1 MCGACLDRNGLRP
14 CRFYLT
20 KDHRFI
26 CASEAGVIPRIPPT
40 DIIKRGRLSPGEIL
54 EIDFQ
59 KGTVTYNDDLKRE
72 AASAQPFGK
81 WIRENGFT
89 IADLHL
95 HSMRPSRKMGWSP
108 ASIGVGTRSQSQMAD
123 AEAPR
128 AGDPSDQGLRAFGF
142 THESLELLL
151 NPMASTG
158 GEAMGSMGNDIPL
171 ACLSD
176 LPRPVFDFFY
186 QRFAQVSNP
195 PIDPI
200 RESSVM
206 SLSCWIGPEH
216 NLLAP
221 LSADHCK
228 RLWLEQPCLLPG
240 EMESFY
246 GVNGFRGWSMHVVDT
261 TFPKEEGTNGMH
273 RHLLRVCHEACDA
286 IRFGKVRVVVL
297 SDRGVNRDRVAIP
310 SLLCSGAVH
319 QTLVREKLRL
329 HAALVVDSGEP
340 FEVAHHCLLITF
352 GADACCP
359 YNAYE
364 GILKSV
370 KDGRLALPEDGTPT

>member
-72 AASAQPFGK
+72 AASAQPYGK

-95 HSMRPSRKMGWSP
+95 HSMRPARKMGWSP
-108 ASIGVGTRSQSQMAD
+108 ASIGVGTRTQSQMAD

-176 LPRPVFDFFY
+176 LPRPVFDFSTSGLHKF
-186 QRFAQVSNP
+186 Q
-195 PIDPI
+195 I
-200 RESSVM
+200 
-206 SLSCWIGPEH
+206 
-216 NLLAP
+216 
-221 LSADHCK
+221 
-228 RLWLEQPCLLPG
+228 LP
-240 EMESFY
+240 S
-246 GVNGFRGWSMHVVDT
+246 
-261 TFPKEEGTNGMH
+261 
-273 RHLLRVCHEACDA
+273 
-286 IRFGKVRVVVL
+286 
-297 SDRGVNRDRVAIP
+297 IP
-310 SLLCSGAVH
+310 SESPL
-319 QTLVREKLRL
+319 
-329 HAALVVDSGEP
+329 
-340 FEVAHHCLLITF
+340 
-352 GADACCP
+352 
-359 YNAYE
+359 
-364 GILKSV
+364 
-370 KDGRLALPEDGTPT
+370 